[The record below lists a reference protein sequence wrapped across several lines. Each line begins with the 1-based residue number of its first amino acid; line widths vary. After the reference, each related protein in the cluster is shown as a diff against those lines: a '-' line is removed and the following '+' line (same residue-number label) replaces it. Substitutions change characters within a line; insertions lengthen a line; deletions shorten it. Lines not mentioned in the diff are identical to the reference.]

1 MLSCERFRYQRDD
14 VKTELIRSFD
24 NIQSI
29 VALSLFFA
37 SSEGS
42 VGLN

>member
-1 MLSCERFRYQRDD
+1 MLVCERFGYQRDG
-14 VKTELIRSFD
+14 VKKVLINLFD